1 MFFFFKNSQMDPN
14 GLFIIILPIKQL
26 ETAAQIGAASLGPMT
41 SEAVIDINLD
51 ELKDLSIGK

>member
-1 MFFFFKNSQMDPN
+1 MDPN

-26 ETAAQIGAASLGPMT
+26 ETAAQIGAASLRPMT